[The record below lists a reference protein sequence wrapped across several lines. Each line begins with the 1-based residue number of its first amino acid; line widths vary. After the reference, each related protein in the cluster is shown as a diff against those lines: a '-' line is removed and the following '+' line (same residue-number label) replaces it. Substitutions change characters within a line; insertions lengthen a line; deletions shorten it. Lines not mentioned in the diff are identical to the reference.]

1 MSYTLLVLLLG
12 SFTLISAETSSVLH
26 QIKERLENLAQQLP
40 IKTFEKLPDASSYL
54 NDDLTNNNPH
64 IINVNE
70 QLTSIIREWTP
81 RLLVLDPTSPYY
93 FSKFNN
99 ISEPEHD
106 RNLLSYLQA
115 IETNETFVSPF
126 VSVLPHSYRNALQ
139 LLSVF
144 HCDELIH
151 PTVLSFFH
159 NIELIVGPGQT
170 ELPIERQSDMFSKL
184 YCSLYGSPQFI
195 LLDPTKLTYDA
206 EILLTQENLSDTGF
220 SSTRLQSGTCL
231 YVPPDWIAGAQ
242 LNNSISLVYTLKT
255 IENKIQNETDNQPL
269 LCTSVNS
276 TTLNKIDFTI
286 SDEFNGDEIGFIV
299 YFYQYLN
306 PPVFDRH
313 YTNETFFEYFQQ
325 DRNVSQLVMKW
336 TPALT
341 TLIKTTLFKQLD
353 VNKDDKFSAADYFAI
368 KRTHLTHIQGEIH
381 NILEEL
387 RQVVISQYN
396 ELNEAIVKMTQ
407 QAGNLGSDENAED
420 NVLDILASLPDI
432 IKEKLK
438 EIDFNGQA
446 ILDKMKD
453 KRPKRPSRNRDQD
466 RHSTRDDD
474 ASMLFDKDQNEDIIY
489 ADDQEEEEEIT
500 AEPFI
505 TEKEPHRTDL

>member
-1 MSYTLLVLLLG
+1 
-12 SFTLISAETSSVLH
+12 
-26 QIKERLENLAQQLP
+26 
-40 IKTFEKLPDASSYL
+40 
-54 NDDLTNNNPH
+54 
-64 IINVNE
+64 
-70 QLTSIIREWTP
+70 
-81 RLLVLDPTSPYY
+81 
-93 FSKFNN
+93 
-99 ISEPEHD
+99 
-106 RNLLSYLQA
+106 
-115 IETNETFVSPF
+115 
-126 VSVLPHSYRNALQ
+126 
-139 LLSVF
+139 
-144 HCDELIH
+144 
-151 PTVLSFFH
+151 
-159 NIELIVGPGQT
+159 
-170 ELPIERQSDMFSKL
+170 
-184 YCSLYGSPQFI
+184 
-195 LLDPTKLTYDA
+195 
-206 EILLTQENLSDTGF
+206 
-220 SSTRLQSGTCL
+220 
-231 YVPPDWIAGAQ
+231 
-242 LNNSISLVYTLKT
+242 
-255 IENKIQNETDNQPL
+255 
-269 LCTSVNS
+269 
-276 TTLNKIDFTI
+276 
-286 SDEFNGDEIGFIV
+286 
-299 YFYQYLN
+299 
-306 PPVFDRH
+306 
-313 YTNETFFEYFQQ
+313 
-325 DRNVSQLVMKW
+325 MKW